1 MRRLASGSTRLGRMV
16 ITRGGGFVSTSASV
30 KTPTVYATSTNAKR
44 TTTPTRRIERVLHAS
59 TTTTSDAAASA
70 NARRKVMVIT
80 GPTGAGKSALAI
92 ELAGRLRGGGEIV
105 SCDSVQIYNKLDV
118 GSGKVTQ
125 SERARVRHHMLDV
138 REVEEEYDAAAY
150 YDAAVECL
158 DDIHAR
164 GKTAIVVGGSGMYLR
179 WLVNGKPSAPKS
191 TEESRRRAEA
201 DVSAAKE
208 RGGWKA
214 AVDMLRDAGDANSAE
229 TLSENDWYRLTRAYE
244 IVTETGRDVRQFSS
258 TPDARFDFR
267 CFFLSVPRLDLY
279 RRIDDRVESMV
290 CDGMMEEAAWML
302 DRGIAPGGN
311 TAARSIGYRQAM
323 EYLDRLRSDKATL
336 GEESLLAFL
345 EETQKAT
352 RSYAKRQFT
361 WFRGE
366 PEGKYAW
373 VDVSKDR
380 ESVARDVL
388 ENFERKEHGGGGENL
403 GDVSRE
409 VENELKRY
417 KVDVKRLKNPT
428 ELQGVID
435 RIRGLL

>member
-16 ITRGGGFVSTSASV
+16 ITRGGFVSTSASV
-30 KTPTVYATSTNAKR
+30 KTPTVYATSNAKR
-44 TTTPTRRIERVLHAS
+44 RIQRVLHAS
-59 TTTTSDAAASA
+59 TTTTTTTSDAAASA
-70 NARRKVMVIT
+70 DARRKVMVIT

-92 ELAGRLRGGGEIV
+92 ELASRLHGGGEIV

-138 REVEEEYDAAAY
+138 REVEEECDAAAY

-214 AVDMLRDAGDANSAE
+214 AVDMLRDAGDAHSAE

-336 GEESLLAFL
+336 GEESLLGFL

-373 VDVSKDR
+373 IDMSKDR

-388 ENFERKEHGGGGENL
+388 ENFEREEHGGGGENL

-435 RIRGLL
+435 RIRRLL

>member
-1 MRRLASGSTRLGRMV
+1 
-16 ITRGGGFVSTSASV
+16 
-30 KTPTVYATSTNAKR
+30 
-44 TTTPTRRIERVLHAS
+44 
-59 TTTTSDAAASA
+59 
-70 NARRKVMVIT
+70 MVIT

-92 ELAGRLRGGGEIV
+92 ELASRLRGGGEIV
-105 SCDSVQIYNKLDV
+105 SCDSVQIYKSLDV
-118 GSGKVTQ
+118 GSGKVTT
-125 SERARVRHHMLDV
+125 SERERVRHHMLDV
-138 REVEEEYDAAAY
+138 REVEEECDAAAY
-150 YDAAVECL
+150 YDAALECL

-214 AVDMLRDAGDANSAE
+214 AVVMLRDAGDAHSAE

-323 EYLDRLRSDKATL
+323 EYLDRLRSDRATL

-373 VDVSKDR
+373 IDMSTDR
-380 ESVARDVL
+380 ESVVRDVL
-388 ENFERKEHGGGGENL
+388 ENFEREEHGGGRENL
-403 GDVSRE
+403 GNVSRE

-417 KVDVKRLKNPT
+417 KVDMKRLKNPI
-428 ELQGVID
+428 ELRGVID
-435 RIRGLL
+435 RIRRLL

>member
-16 ITRGGGFVSTSASV
+16 ITRGGFVSTSASV
-30 KTPTVYATSTNAKR
+30 KTPTVYATSNAKR
-44 TTTPTRRIERVLHAS
+44 RIQRVLHAS
-59 TTTTSDAAASA
+59 TTTTTTSDAAASA
-70 NARRKVMVIT
+70 DARRKVMVIT

-92 ELAGRLRGGGEIV
+92 ELASRLHGGGEIV

-138 REVEEEYDAAAY
+138 REVEEECDAAAY

-214 AVDMLRDAGDANSAE
+214 AVDMLRDAGDSNSAE

-336 GEESLLAFL
+336 GEESLLGFL

-352 RSYAKRQFT
+352 RSYAKGQFT

-373 VDVSKDR
+373 IDMSKDR

-388 ENFERKEHGGGGENL
+388 ENFEREEHGGGGENL

-435 RIRGLL
+435 RIRRLL

>member
-16 ITRGGGFVSTSASV
+16 IARGGFVSTSSSV
-30 KTPTVYATSTNAKR
+30 NATTKTTCAYATKR
-44 TTTPTRRIERVLHAS
+44 RTERVLRFS
-59 TTTTSDAAASA
+59 TTTKSTPSGASA
-70 NARRKVMVIT
+70 DERRKVLVIT

-92 ELAGRLRGGGEIV
+92 ELASRLRGGGEIV
-105 SCDSVQIYNKLDV
+105 SCDSVQIYKSLDV
-118 GSGKVTQ
+118 GSGKVTT
-125 SERARVRHHMLDV
+125 SERERVRHHMLDV
-138 REVEEEYDAAAY
+138 REVEEECDAAAY
-150 YDAAVECL
+150 YDAALECL

-214 AVDMLRDAGDANSAE
+214 AVVMLRDAGDAHSAE

-323 EYLDRLRSDKATL
+323 EYLDRLRSDRATL

-373 VDVSKDR
+373 IDMSTDR
-380 ESVARDVL
+380 ESIVRDVL
-388 ENFERKEHGGGGENL
+388 ENFEREEHGGGRENL
-403 GDVSRE
+403 GNVSRE

-417 KVDVKRLKNPT
+417 KVDMKRLKNPI
-428 ELQGVID
+428 ELRGVID
-435 RIRGLL
+435 RIRRLL